1 MIPSRT
7 RSAQDQLYTILD
19 PTQRHVP
26 LCRRIVPVVRL
37 ERNHQAVLPTRWAT
51 ATLYTRA

>member
-1 MIPSRT
+1 MIPSRA
-7 RSAQDQLYTILD
+7 RSAEDQLYTILD